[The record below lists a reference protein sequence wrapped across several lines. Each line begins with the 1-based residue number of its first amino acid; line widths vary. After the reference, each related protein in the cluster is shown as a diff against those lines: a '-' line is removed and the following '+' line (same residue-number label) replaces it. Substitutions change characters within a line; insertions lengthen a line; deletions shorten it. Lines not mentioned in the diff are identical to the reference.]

1 MCQVCRN
8 TSALKQQMGLKM
20 EKQSSAVGALGRGP
34 AEDGYLG
41 KLTLVPTVFL
51 RWLVVITDK

>member
-1 MCQVCRN
+1 
-8 TSALKQQMGLKM
+8 MGLKM

-34 AEDGYLG
+34 TEDAYLG